1 MVQET
6 QSSGLHLRHGSTE
19 ARSKAAARLRSIEG
33 HVRGVTR
40 MVEEGTYCIDVIKQ
54 TLAIQRA
61 LEKINAM
68 LLADHLEHCA
78 STAISAADPKE
89 RKRTIQEL
97 LEVFETSGRL

>member
-1 MVQET
+1 MGVE
-6 QSSGLHLRHGSTE
+6 SARHPRHGSEEIRT
-19 ARSKAAARLRSIEG
+19 SAASRLRSIEG

-61 LEKINAM
+61 LEKVNAM
-68 LLADHLEHCA
+68 LLADHLETCA
-78 STAISAADPKE
+78 SAAIRAADPKE
-89 RKRTIQEL
+89 RERTIQEL